1 MIEPCAGHGTIL
13 PGETLSLDLLYSPKA
28 KDIGVACGRPG
39 DEGEVNFTLRCFTTA
54 SMAAPMTG
62 TKKQRSL
69 LPRNDVTHEE
79 VKISSVHEET
89 PSCCSD
95 EGDREAADLH
105 ALGIVDVEDDISEL
119 SMSMTSTNVQTFEDE
134 VVDASDEQPRE
145 NNTSIHTLENESKQ
159 LASETVLQWNYY
171 SSFLV
176 GAQDFATAE
185 QSEITQEFPQ
195 SFNEDEYGQNPEQET
210 PFPDSASLKEDNVI
224 QQRKR
229 ESANITNNQDI
240 TSNRDSVETIE
251 KEDKLNL
258 TVSTRSYENSE
269 QTEEVYSD
277 QITYVL

>member
-105 ALGIVDVEDDISEL
+105 ALGI
-119 SMSMTSTNVQTFEDE
+119 TFEDE

-159 LASETVLQWNYY
+159 LASETELQWNYY

-176 GAQDFATAE
+176 EAQDFVTAE